1 MQKQV
6 CFVDNTV
13 EVVFD
18 ALSSNESLAR
28 VVASCFVVN
37 KNPTLEELSDI
48 KTAISEAVT
57 NVIVH
62 AYDESYIKEHGVGKV
77 WMNLRMS
84 GNLLSIEI
92 RDEGV
97 GITNIEEAMTPLFT
111 TRSDDNRSGMGF
123 SFMEAFMDDLS
134 VISEPN
140 FGTIVRMQ
148 KELGRKIWICSEDE

>member
-1 MQKQV
+1 MQKQI

-28 VVASCFVVN
+28 VVASCFAAS
-37 KNPTLEELSDI
+37 KNPTLEELSDL

-62 AYDESYIKEHGVGKV
+62 AYDEEYIREHGVGKV
-77 WMNLRMS
+77 WMNLKMI
-84 GNLLSIEI
+84 GNMMSIEI

-97 GITNIEEAMTPLFT
+97 GISNVEEAMTPLFT
-111 TRSDDNRSGMGF
+111 TKTEDNRSGMGF

-134 VISEPN
+134 VISKPD
-140 FGTIVRMQ
+140 FGTIVKMK
-148 KELGRKIWICSEDE
+148 KEIGRKIWICSEDE